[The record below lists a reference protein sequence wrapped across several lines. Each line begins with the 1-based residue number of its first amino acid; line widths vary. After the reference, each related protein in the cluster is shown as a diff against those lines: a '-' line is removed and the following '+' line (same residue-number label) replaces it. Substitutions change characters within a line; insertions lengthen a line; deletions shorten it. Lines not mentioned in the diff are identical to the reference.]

1 MREITTKKKP
11 VFVQA
16 NSNSGQGHVLHYI
29 TSFCVVF
36 RLSTLYFWL
45 AGKTE
50 TKQVVNR
57 MSKWVEGGGSWKGH
71 ESGQAVFIFLA
82 ASPLVLARF
91 AREFFLATPLLAC
104 ARLDKTAMLRR
115 LVMNRRWYS
124 RQPLINHDEV
134 TLALTTDPRN
144 RSDERFPLYVLEWVL
159 LQCVIFTGSSRSY
172 NFEWIWS
179 TPSSMKIILTN
190 LDASIHT
197 SLTVS
202 PLFTMF
208 SSNQG
213 VGLTF
218 KQGQINKRNFIQQTT
233 LNLVFYKSIK
243 RVITSHA

>member
-1 MREITTKKKP
+1 MREIATKKKP

-91 AREFFLATPLLAC
+91 AREFRGYAAPAPGSTKPPCYAGYFNTGCKKIQNWIKLSYITF
-104 ARLDKTAMLRR
+104 DSD
-115 LVMNRRWYS
+115 N
-124 RQPLINHDEV
+124 DE
-134 TLALTTDPRN
+134 
-144 RSDERFPLYVLEWVL
+144 DELE
-159 LQCVIFTGSSRSY
+159 
-172 NFEWIWS
+172 
-179 TPSSMKIILTN
+179 IL
-190 LDASIHT
+190 
-197 SLTVS
+197 
-202 PLFTMF
+202 
-208 SSNQG
+208 
-213 VGLTF
+213 
-218 KQGQINKRNFIQQTT
+218 
-233 LNLVFYKSIK
+233 
-243 RVITSHA
+243 

>member
-1 MREITTKKKP
+1 MREIATRKKP

-91 AREFFLATPLLAC
+91 AREFRGFAAC
-104 ARLDKTAMLRR
+104 A
-115 LVMNRRWYS
+115 
-124 RQPLINHDEV
+124 P
-134 TLALTTDPRN
+134 
-144 RSDERFPLYVLEWVL
+144 
-159 LQCVIFTGSSRSY
+159 
-172 NFEWIWS
+172 
-179 TPSSMKIILTN
+179 
-190 LDASIHT
+190 
-197 SLTVS
+197 
-202 PLFTMF
+202 
-208 SSNQG
+208 
-213 VGLTF
+213 GLTKPPCYAGYSYRHHWF
-218 KQGQINKRNFIQQTT
+218 HFRGETSDGVAKCRLFFQTILVQTSAENYAIKWT
-233 LNLVFYKSIK
+233 LTALKITNDSRETFVLSYKFFVFVRYISLLET
-243 RVITSHA
+243 VPSLFADAP